1 MEQSKFSRLFH
12 LYLEVQ
18 TFLGEQNYSDLE
30 NIDMFSPTTAII

>member
-18 TFLGEQNYSDLE
+18 IFLGEQNYSDLE
-30 NIDMFSPTTAII
+30 NIDMFAHTTTII